1 MIIKSH
7 YMNRRDGVELFIN
20 YSDAGKRIRQDQTGA
35 VYDSAV
41 DVESAPYTYTETDE
55 PVDFPVDPT
64 PTEKELSDAEVL
76 DILLGR

>member
-35 VYDSAV
+35 VYDAAI
-41 DVESAPYTYTETDE
+41 DVATAPYTYTETDE
-55 PVDFPVDPT
+55 DVESPVDPT
-64 PTEKELSDAEVL
+64 PVEEQVSDSEAL